1 MEEIIKFNAIT
12 LKAIGRDGEMYSLND
27 LWRMLGFSQK
37 PRSKALELFAGHCK
51 VLRIRV

>member
-27 LWRMLGFSQK
+27 LWKMLGSQ
-37 PRSKALELFAGHCK
+37 ADETQDTG
-51 VLRIRV
+51 VLW